1 MQRSLEQR
9 VADLEAKEAQQSSNK
24 IAVSSEARR
33 PLAEQVLPSF

>member
-1 MQRSLEQR
+1 MQRNLKQE
-9 VADLEAKEAQQSSNK
+9 VADLKAKEAQRSSNK